1 MNYSLLKI
9 FKFSDFLN
17 FSGLVAIIFAFC
29 LFALPFDVSAQIP
42 VSTGGLELTA
52 STNNPVPNQ
61 KITITARSYSID
73 INAAKIS
80 WTINSKLNKS
90 AIGATTL
97 ELTAP
102 ALGKKLT
109 IEVVA
114 TTPEGRSVGSS
125 LTLGSGSVDLIFET
139 DGYVPPFFK
148 GKVNPVYQNTVKIVA
163 VPHLANSAGVEYD
176 PKTLVYEW
184 KRNSRAV
191 ENQSG
196 YGRQSITFAGD
207 IVPRPYDISVTVS
220 PRDNSG
226 SAQAYT
232 EVSAGSPS
240 ISFYIDDPLYGILF
254 NKALQGSVR
263 IGRQKEVT
271 VLAVPYGFNGA
282 EAGADK
288 AELAWDW
295 AINGLRRAE
304 LSSNRS
310 VILRAPEES
319 SGSSNVQL
327 NIKNTDK
334 ILQGLTAGFSALFS
348 NNTASTEQTAT
359 F

>member
-9 FKFSDFLN
+9 FRLPISLN
-17 FSGLVAIIFAFC
+17 FSGFVAIIFAFC
-29 LFALPFDVSAQIP
+29 FFALPLGASAQIP
-42 VSTGGLELTA
+42 ISTGGLELTA

-61 KITITARSYSID
+61 KVTITARSYSID
-73 INAAKIS
+73 INSAKIS
-80 WTINSKLNKS
+80 WTVNGKLTKS
-90 AIGATTL
+90 AVGATVL

-102 ALGKKLT
+102 ALGKKLV

-125 LTLGSGSVDLIFET
+125 LTLGSGSVDLILET

-148 GKVNPVYQNTVKIVA
+148 GKVKPVYQNTVKIIA

-176 PKTLVYEW
+176 PKTLIYEW

-191 ENQSG
+191 EAQSG
-196 YGRQSITFAGD
+196 YGKQSITFIGD

-226 SAQAYT
+226 SAQAYA
-232 EVSAGSPS
+232 EISFSNPS
-240 ISFYIDDPLYGILF
+240 ISFYVNDPLYGILF

-263 IGRQKEVT
+263 IGKQKEVT
-271 VLAVPYGFNGA
+271 VLAIPYGFNGA
-282 EAGADK
+282 STESDK
-288 AELAWDW
+288 AELSWDW

-304 LSSNRS
+304 LSANRS

-334 ILQGLTAGFSALFS
+334 ILQGITSGFSAIFS
-348 NNTASTEQTAT
+348 SNTASTEQTAT